1 MPLLPWV
8 YPIGISAAA
17 FLPFLP
23 HRSLLAGIALIALA
37 TAFIR
42 PRLRPLVWLLL
53 GLCHGAWWAHQ
64 QLAHQLPPLLD
75 KTDFKVVGV
84 VVSLP
89 HGDDIKTRFRLQVEH
104 LDGGGQPPPALEKL
118 LLNWY
123 GGMERAPRL
132 GERWQLQVRLRAP
145 RGFANPGG
153 FDYPSWL
160 LGEGISAT
168 GYVRAGSFNQ
178 LVAED
183 AGGWFAAVRSTLA
196 ARLASRDY
204 TAAASGYMAALVFGE
219 TSGIPPQEWDRL
231 VATGTVHLM
240 VVSGLHVGMV
250 AGGCFFL
257 GLCLGRL
264 AAACGATLPAPQ
276 LGGACAVAGA
286 LGYGLLAGSGL
297 PLVRSILMTL
307 VVTLAVI
314 SRRRIGTWQS
324 FGMALCGVVMFD
336 PLAVLRQGFWLS
348 FGAVAALLL
357 WFVPRPGIGRWRRL
371 WDAQL
376 AVFVA
381 LLAALL
387 FFQGAVYWTSPL
399 VNMLAIPWV
408 SLAIVP
414 LCLVGAVCQ
423 WLPLLGDPLWDLA
436 AWQLDWLSVV
446 LAWASAPGDSVAWQ
460 PVNARQL
467 WFAAGLLALAA
478 LAMLPAGVGLRGLVG
493 LLLVALLLS
502 RNPPGPP
509 FELTVLDVG
518 QGLAAVIRAGDRT
531 LVYDSGP
538 RFSEAFNAG
547 SGIVLPYLRSR
558 GIEAVDLLVI
568 SHGHADH
575 AGGASDLRAGIRVA
589 EVVGGRDTLDAHG
602 EASACHRGQQWRW
615 GEVELT
621 ILSPPPPEESGA
633 IYRSSN
639 NGSCVLLVRFGAA
652 AVLLPGDI
660 EREVEYRLAGQPLA
674 DGIGEAGIDV
684 VIAPHHGS
692 KTSSTTAF
700 IRWIKPRHV
709 VFSAGFGHHFGHP
722 HAQVVGRYQ
731 EAGSTLWNTADS
743 GALIFRW
750 DGHGEPVISE
760 YRLRPGR
767 SWRER

>member
-8 YPIGISAAA
+8 YPLGISAAA
-17 FLPFLP
+17 FLPLLP
-23 HRSLLAGIALIALA
+23 PRSIVAGTAVIALA
-37 TAFIR
+37 AALLR
-42 PRLRPLVWLLL
+42 PRLRLLAWLLL
-53 GLCHGAWWAHQ
+53 GLCHGTWWGHQ
-64 QLAHQLPPLLD
+64 QLAHQLPLALD

-84 VVSLP
+84 VTSLP
-89 HGDDIKTRFRLQVEH
+89 QSDDAKTRFRLAVEE
-104 LDGGGQPPPALEKL
+104 LSGGGQAAPPLETL
-118 LLNWY
+118 LLGWY
-123 GGMERAPRL
+123 GGVDRSPQL
-132 GERWQLQVRLRAP
+132 GERWQLQVRLRSP

-153 FDYPSWL
+153 FDYRSWL

-178 LVAED
+178 RLADD
-183 AGGWFAAVRSTLA
+183 AGGWFATLRRTLA
-196 ARLASRDY
+196 ERLGNRDY
-204 TAAASGYMAALVFGE
+204 TAAASGYMAALVFGD
-219 TSGIPPQEWDRL
+219 TSGIPSSGWDRL

-257 GLCLGRL
+257 GLCLGRV
-264 AAACGATLPAPQ
+264 AAALGATLPAPQ

-286 LGYGLLAGSGL
+286 LGYGLLAGGGL

-324 FGMALCGVVMFD
+324 FGMALCGVVILD
-336 PLAVLRQGFWLS
+336 PLALLRQGFWLS

-376 AVFVA
+376 AVFIA

-399 VNMLAIPWV
+399 VNLLAIPWV

-414 LCLVGAVCQ
+414 LCLLGAVCQ
-423 WLPLLGDPLWDLA
+423 WLPVLGDPLWDLA
-436 AWQLDWLSVV
+436 AWQLDWLSAG
-446 LAWASAPGDSVAWQ
+446 LAWASGPGDSVAWQ
-460 PVNARQL
+460 PANARQP
-467 WFAAGLLALAA
+467 WFTAGLLVLALM
-478 LAMLPAGVGLRGLVG
+478 AMLPAALGLRGLAG
-493 LLLVALLLS
+493 LLLAGLLLGRS
-502 RNPPGPP
+502 PPGPA

-518 QGLAAVIRAGDRT
+518 QGLAAVIRAGDHT
-531 LVYDSGP
+531 LVYDAGP

-558 GIEAVDLLVI
+558 GIESVDLLVI
-568 SHGHADH
+568 SHGDNDH
-575 AGGASDLRAGIRVA
+575 AGGAGDVRAGMAVA
-589 EVVGGRDTLDAHG
+589 EVVGGRDTLEAHRG
-602 EASACHRGQQWRW
+602 AAACHRGQRW
-615 GEVELT
+615 FWGDVELT
-621 ILSPPPPEESGA
+621 MLSPPMAAGD
-633 IYRSSN
+633 IYRRSN
-639 NGSCVLLVRFGAA
+639 NGSCVLLVRFGAVT
-652 AVLLPGDI
+652 VLLPGDI
-660 EREVEYRLAGQPLA
+660 EREVEYRLAGQPL
-674 DGIGEAGIDV
+674 DGGESGVDV
-684 VIAPHHGS
+684 VVAPHHGS

-700 IRWIKPRHV
+700 IRWAKPRHV
-709 VFSAGFGHHFGHP
+709 VFAAGFGHHFGHP
-722 HAQVVGRYQ
+722 HPQVVSRYQ

-743 GALIFRW
+743 GALVFRW
-750 DGHGEPVISE
+750 DGGGEPAISE